1 MVAAKT
7 LSVLLVD
14 DDSFLLDI
22 YSTKFR
28 EQGATVQIALSGDD
42 AINLLKEGS
51 FKPNVIVLDIVMP
64 NMDGVEILK
73 KIKEDKLAPG
83 AKVVMLSNQ
92 QEDVE
97 RAKGAGADE
106 YIIKANSTPSEVLTQ
121 IMAVFS

>member
-42 AINLLKEGS
+42 AISLLKGGS

-64 NMDGVEILK
+64 NIDGIEILK
-73 KIKEDKLAPG
+73 KIKEDNLAPG

-92 QEDVE
+92 QEDIE